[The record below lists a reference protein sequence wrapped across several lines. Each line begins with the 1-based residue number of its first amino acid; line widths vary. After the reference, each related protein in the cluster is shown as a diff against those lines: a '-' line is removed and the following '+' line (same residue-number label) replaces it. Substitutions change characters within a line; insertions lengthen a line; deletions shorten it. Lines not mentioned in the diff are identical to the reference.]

1 MSPALVRCRA
11 VARGALVEA
20 AIRPVG
26 VVVTD
31 VVHDV
36 VAEKRA
42 QLALIPD
49 AGVARQPGNHPP

>member
-1 MSPALVRCRA
+1 MSLMSPALVRCRS

-26 VVVTD
+26 VVVS
-31 VVHDV
+31 DV